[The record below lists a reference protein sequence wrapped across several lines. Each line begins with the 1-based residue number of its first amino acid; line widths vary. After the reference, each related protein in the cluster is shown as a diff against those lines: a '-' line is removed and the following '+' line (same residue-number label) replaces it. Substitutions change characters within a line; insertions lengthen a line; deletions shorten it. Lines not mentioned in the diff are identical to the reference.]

1 MSGPLPEL
9 LSHFDAQLGNTSGHL
24 NSTTPTDSIWL
35 APSLSILD
43 SGSIPVISDHTGA
56 FVSLEK
62 TRKSGVEP
70 QSWEFQKHAT
80 PVSSQLPSSP
90 NVEIWR
96 QVATTDLEWTQVLED
111 PDRAW
116 QLWSTSAEEYLK
128 LAGVLHV
135 TPGAHPRGS
144 CPRLVPSASRNAP
157 GQSLTERQL
166 RRCLRRI
173 EELKVALKQNPAHVP
188 LGLTNSCLKS
198 FRFSD
203 GTTFA
208 IPLSGKKVG
217 KEHWLS
223 STICLGGLKL
233 ILCKLGKLTL
243 DLMKEHVNGSKGAP
257 LLLGR

>member
-1 MSGPLPEL
+1 MLLHSTNIKKEILNLANKLHISILCLQETGVTHHALPSTTNFCQRHGWQFVGAPASSVQGGGRGGVAFLVKEPLALTHLHTTCDTWGQVLSCELLGHHLPLTLIVGYRRPGDNVIEPNNCLMTHFQKSQSRNWIFACDWNCNPLNGPLPEF

-70 QSWEFQKHAT
+70 QSLEFQKHAT
-80 PVSSQLPSSP
+80 PVSSQLPSTP

-116 QLWSTSAEEYLK
+116 QLW
-128 LAGVLHV
+128 
-135 TPGAHPRGS
+135 
-144 CPRLVPSASRNAP
+144 
-157 GQSLTERQL
+157 
-166 RRCLRRI
+166 
-173 EELKVALKQNPAHVP
+173 
-188 LGLTNSCLKS
+188 
-198 FRFSD
+198 
-203 GTTFA
+203 
-208 IPLSGKKVG
+208 
-217 KEHWLS
+217 
-223 STICLGGLKL
+223 
-233 ILCKLGKLTL
+233 
-243 DLMKEHVNGSKGAP
+243 
-257 LLLGR
+257 